1 MAARQTS
8 GLGHADA
15 GEDPWPT
22 RFSHQLG
29 QGIQGASTRR
39 PVIKCQGGDHVED
52 REKNGKTNGKT
63 MDN

>member
-22 RFSHQLG
+22 RLSHQLG
-29 QGIQGASTRR
+29 QGIQGAST
-39 PVIKCQGGDHVED
+39 IKCQGGDHVED
-52 REKNGKTNGKT
+52 REKNGKTMDKT